1 VLETGLLEGDSKV
14 ELLSGERE
22 SLYWSRL
29 PEKVNKFVKENLAHA
44 KLMFSLDC
52 TSDSRCRYGRLMK
65 AHEPL
70 TNNAYDDQARA

>member
-1 VLETGLLEGDSKV
+1 MLETGTLEGDSKV